1 MLRNQRAL
9 HAHGKG
15 HDLKPAAFAYHR
27 PATIEDA
34 VRILSEVA
42 DEDGRVIAG
51 GQSLAPM
58 MAFRLARPRHLVDI
72 NEVAGLDTFAVEE
85 DALRIGARV
94 RHARFRPGAIA
105 GPTGELFAKVMPNIA
120 NYPVRARGTFCG
132 SLAHADPASEWC
144 ALATLL
150 DADLVVRSARGER
163 RIAMTGHFD
172 GVMSTNLAPDEII
185 VEARVPLLA
194 PGTRTGFHEFSRRA
208 GDFAIAMAIVAF
220 RIEEGR
226 IAAPRVS
233 IGGAE
238 AFPRRIREAEGALEG
253 AAPDAAAFAN
263 AAEAAAQAVD
273 PMEDAVTNAAYRRNV
288 VRAVTRRALEK
299 AIQ

>member
-1 MLRNQRAL
+1 M
-9 HAHGKG
+9 
-15 HDLKPAAFAYHR
+15 KPAAFTYHR
-27 PATIEDA
+27 PATVDDA
-34 VRILSEVA
+34 IRILAEVA
-42 DEDGRVIAG
+42 GDDGRVIAG

-72 NEVAGLDTFAVEE
+72 NEVAGLDLLEA
-85 DALRIGARV
+85 DGGALRIGARV
-94 RHARFRPGAIA
+94 RHARFRPGAVP

-144 ALATLL
+144 ALAALL
-150 DADLVVRSARGER
+150 DAELDVRSARGER
-163 RIAMTGHFD
+163 RVAVSDHFD

-185 VEARVPLLA
+185 TQARVPMLA
-194 PGTRTGFHEFSRRA
+194 EGTRSGFHEFSRRA

-220 RIEEGR
+220 RIEDGR

-238 AFPRRIREAEGALEG
+238 AFPRRIAEAERALDGEKAGAQ
-253 AAPDAAAFAN
+253 AFAAAAN
-263 AAEAAAQAVD
+263 AAANAVE
-273 PMEDAVTNAAYRRNV
+273 PLEDALTDAAYRRNV
-288 VRAVTRRALEK
+288 VRAVTRRALEQ
-299 AIQ
+299 AFQ

>member
-1 MLRNQRAL
+1 M
-9 HAHGKG
+9 
-15 HDLKPAAFAYHR
+15 KPAAFAYHR
-27 PATIEDA
+27 PTTIEDA
-34 VRILSEVA
+34 VRILGEVA
-42 DEDGRVIAG
+42 GDDGRVIAG

-72 NEVAGLDTFAVEE
+72 NEVVGLDTLAIEGDV
-85 DALRIGARV
+85 LRIGARV
-94 RHARFRPGAIA
+94 RHARFRPGAVE
-105 GPTGELFAKVMPNIA
+105 GPTGALFAKVMPNIA

-132 SLAHADPASEWC
+132 SIAHADPASEWC
-144 ALATLL
+144 TLAALL
-150 DADLVVRSARGER
+150 DAELRVRSPRGER
-163 RIAMTGHFD
+163 AIAIADHFN
-172 GVMSTNLAPDEII
+172 GVMSTNLAPDDII

-194 PGTRTGFHEFSRRA
+194 PGTLTGFHEFSRRA

-220 RIEEGR
+220 RIEDGR

-238 AFPRRIREAEGALEG
+238 AFPRRIAEAERALDG
-253 AAPDAAAFAN
+253 AAPASIAFAN

-273 PMEDAVTNAAYRRNV
+273 PLEDATTDAAYRRHV

-299 AIQ
+299 AMQ